1 MTKFVYKTKQKQQEN
16 SFLAYWRDG
25 VDVERGIA
33 KIM

>member
-1 MTKFVYKTKQKQQEN
+1 MTKFVYKTKQKQQGN
-16 SFLAYWRDG
+16 SFLAYWSVS